1 MKRKQFAAILMCT
14 AMTMGL
20 LSACGSTGSGAGS
33 ASSDAKA
40 SSDAPVSGDPSGS
53 ASADS
58 TQKSESGDTAMI
70 VNKSTDGYDLNLADF
85 AGNWVYKAD
94 YDCYALE
101 NVVYCEKPL
110 VTSLQSMNIY
120 VPSAYMNEDGSIN
133 KEASING
140 YTAETAPII
149 YKNDVAG
156 YMEASP
162 VSISDSEK
170 EYMEAGFIY
179 VSVGAR
185 GRATQLADGTYVG
198 KSPYGLIDL
207 KAGVRFLK
215 HNDDVLAGSSDRII
229 SVGTSAGGALSSLL
243 GITGNSS
250 NYDSYL
256 EEAGAIMDES
266 DEIYAAQCYC
276 PITDLENA
284 DKAYEWEYQA
294 DSEYLGFLS
303 PGGSLTDFQQAL
315 SKKLAD
321 EYVDYYN
328 SLDLVDF
335 DGKSLSLDS
344 ARSGSGYDFIKSQ
357 LEAAAGKYLTKLENG
372 ELDADYSV
380 EDYLSGNYS
389 YEEMDF
395 ASGKAIEKEGHV
407 YSDFLEW
414 DGEKATLTDFDKYV
428 TSYNRRLKTCTAF
441 DDLDLAQAENQE
453 MGSETVDVVHF
464 SDDIAPLIADLKEDF
479 PEEYDS
485 YYEAYATLSDN
496 KDLEQKLYLLNPMN
510 YLGTDEKCDTA
521 PYFRIRVGTF
531 DPHTAVTVSMNLA
544 LKIAQTTDAD
554 VDYATVWDQP
564 HGEADYAGEFTSW
577 VEDITK

>member
-1 MKRKQFAAILMCT
+1 MKRKQFAAVLMCT
-14 AMTMGL
+14 AMTVGL
-20 LSACGSTGSGAGS
+20 LSACGSSGAKS
-33 ASSDAKA
+33 ADSSAD
-40 SSDAPVSGDPSGS
+40 
-53 ASADS
+53 ASADAPAS
-58 TQKSESGDTAMI
+58 GDVAVPASADGTQNSESGDTAMI
-70 VNKSTDGYDLNLADF
+70 LNKTSDGYDLDLANYAKD
-85 AGNWVYKAD
+85 WVYLAD

-120 VPSAYMNEDGSIN
+120 VPSAYMNEDGSI
-133 KEASING
+133 KKDAVLNG

-149 YKNDVAG
+149 YKNGVAG

-162 VSISDSEK
+162 VAISDSEK

-179 VSVGAR
+179 ISVGSR
-185 GRATQLADGTYVG
+185 GRATQLEDGSYVG

-215 HNDDVLAGSSDRII
+215 HNDSVLAGSSDRII

-243 GITGNSS
+243 GITGNSK

-284 DKAYEWEYQA
+284 DKAYEWEYHA
-294 DSEYLGFLS
+294 DTDYLGFLS
-303 PGGSLTDFQQAL
+303 PGGSLSDFQQAL
-315 SKKLAD
+315 SDQLSE
-321 EYVDYYN
+321 EYVSYYN
-328 SLDLVDF
+328 SLNLVDF
-335 DGKSLSLDS
+335 DGNALSLDS
-344 ARSGSGYDFIKSQ
+344 ARSGSAYDFIESQ
-357 LEAAAGKYLTKLENG
+357 LEASATKYLTKLEKG
-372 ELDADYSV
+372 EVEADYSL

-414 DGEKATLTDFDKYV
+414 DGENATLTDFDKYV
-428 TSYNRRLKTCTAF
+428 TSYNRRLKTCPAF
-441 DDLDLAQAENQE
+441 DDLDLSQAENQE
-453 MGSETVDVVHF
+453 MGSENVDVVHF
-464 SDDIAPLIADLKEDF
+464 DKSLAPLIADLQESY
-479 PEEYDS
+479 PEEYET
-485 YYEAYATLSDN
+485 YYEAYAAIDQNDSL
-496 KDLEQKLYLLNPMN
+496 KQKLYLLNPMN
-510 YLGTDEKCDTA
+510 YLGSEEDCDTA
-521 PYFRIRVGTF
+521 PYFRIRVGSF
-531 DPHTAVTVSMNLA
+531 DPHTSLTVSMNLA
-544 LKIAQTTDAD
+544 LKIAETKDAD
-554 VDYATVWDQP
+554 VDYAIVWDQP

-577 VEDITK
+577 VEGITQ

>member
-1 MKRKQFAAILMCT
+1 MKRKQFTAILMCT
-14 AMTMGL
+14 AMAVGL
-20 LSACGSTGSGAGS
+20 LSACGSTNTDAGS
-33 ASSDAKA
+33 EAASSDAL
-40 SSDAPVSGDPSGS
+40 PVSADADGG

-58 TQKSESGDTAMI
+58 TKNSESGDTAMI
-70 VNKSTDGYDLNLADF
+70 VNKTTDGYDLNLADY
-85 AGNWVYKAD
+85 AGSWVYNAD

-101 NVVYCEKPL
+101 NIVYCEKPL

-133 KEASING
+133 KKASING

-149 YKNDVAG
+149 YKNGVAG

-179 VSVGAR
+179 ISVGSR

-243 GITGNSS
+243 GITGNSK

-294 DSEYLGFLS
+294 DTDYLGFMS
-303 PGGSLTDFQQAL
+303 PGGSLTAFEQAL

-328 SLDLVDF
+328 SLNLVDF
-335 DGKSLSLDS
+335 DGNPLQLDS
-344 ARSGSGYDFIKSQ
+344 ARSGSGYDFVKSQ
-357 LEAAAGKYLTKLENG
+357 LESAASKYLTKLENG

-380 EDYLSGNYS
+380 EDYLAGNYS
-389 YEEMDF
+389 YDEMDF
-395 ASGKAIEKEGHV
+395 ATGKAIAQEGHV

-441 DDLDLAQAENQE
+441 DALDLSQAENQE
-453 MGSETVDVVHF
+453 MGSETLDLVHF

-485 YYEAYATLSDN
+485 YYEAYANISD
-496 KDLEQKLYLLNPMN
+496 DEELAQKLYLLNPLN
-510 YLGTDEKCDTA
+510 YLGTEETCDTA

-564 HGEADYAGEFTSW
+564 HGEADYAGEFSSW
-577 VEDITK
+577 VEEITK